1 MENSDLLQ
9 ALLQVPPNLAF
20 AREQLLSGRYSPQ
33 QVTELGYHYAEEY
46 WNEDL
51 DADNSEFYSE
61 EFDYYWREANTIA
74 ERHSFYLYEVIDLL
88 LKHGLNPNY
97 TVDGDYCLMEFVIGV
112 VNGYIAADTLILLLE
127 SGGNPNL
134 ISSGENMFDQI
145 CFDVDFNY
153 ATAEESAKVQATS
166 VFQRFMEYQYKG
178 GKDSLEKFLADRHY
192 TSEDVLNDPIYEG
205 QVRLIPADQLKAATT
220 WLQEK
225 IVKEATIRPEQVKR
239 YQDTLDLL
247 KDRIADNE
255 GNESIPLSKA
265 DAEKLATLAKEGK
278 FNAED
283 FDITAPELI
292 NLEMVVKTS
301 LKAGASA
308 AIITLVLKIGPEI
321 YKTIDYLIKNGEI
334 DGEHFKQVGFAAI
347 TGSSESFVR
356 GSVAAAISACCK
368 SGALGEALKE
378 VSPGVIG
385 TVVAVTMN
393 TMKNAFQVVKGKKSR
408 TELTDELLRDL
419 FVSSSALGLGTAGQ
433 VILPQLPVVGYLVGS
448 FVGSIVGTFVYN
460 TGYKAALSFCTETGV
475 TLFGLVQQDYKLPDD
490 IIEELGLETFS
501 FDTFSSD
508 TFEAD
513 SFAFDTFAAESI
525 QPETLG
531 ITMLR
536 RGVIG
541 VSKIGFVN

>member
-1 MENSDLLQ
+1 
-9 ALLQVPPNLAF
+9 
-20 AREQLLSGRYSPQ
+20 
-33 QVTELGYHYAEEY
+33 
-46 WNEDL
+46 
-51 DADNSEFYSE
+51 
-61 EFDYYWREANTIA
+61 
-74 ERHSFYLYEVIDLL
+74 
-88 LKHGLNPNY
+88 
-97 TVDGDYCLMEFVIGV
+97 
-112 VNGYIAADTLILLLE
+112 
-127 SGGNPNL
+127 
-134 ISSGENMFDQI
+134 
-145 CFDVDFNY
+145 
-153 ATAEESAKVQATS
+153 
-166 VFQRFMEYQYKG
+166 MEYQHKG